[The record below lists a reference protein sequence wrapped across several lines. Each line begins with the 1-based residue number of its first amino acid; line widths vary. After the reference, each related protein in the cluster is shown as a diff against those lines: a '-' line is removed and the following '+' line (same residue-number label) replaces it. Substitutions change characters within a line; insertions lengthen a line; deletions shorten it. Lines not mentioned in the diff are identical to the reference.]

1 MKKLLLPLVMTLMV
15 MGCDKKPEDVFSS
28 VSQTVSSVSQ
38 AVQEQKNPWVY
49 SEKVDKMTD
58 VKEISAQANLVD
70 GDTPNILIE
79 TKLSCDSKNFVI
91 LLTSYLN
98 DGKNGTTG
106 GVTFRTEKIN
116 LLGQVGAVLGVRSGD
131 KKFAQAFYETNY
143 SNQIAGVFSTAP
155 DKYSDDKRPEFI
167 KFVSNT
173 TFPNG
178 TLLIQM
184 PTTQGNPVVTINLDN
199 EKVKSVFDSCLPK

>member
-1 MKKLLLPLVMTLMV
+1 MYKLICTFVVTLMIV
-15 MGCDKKPEDVFSS
+15 GCDKKPEDI
-28 VSQTVSSVSQ
+28 VSSVSQ
-38 AVQEQKNPWVY
+38 AVQEKKNPWMY
-49 SEKVDKMTD
+49 SEKTDKMTD
-58 VKEISAQANLVD
+58 IKEYSVQANLVD
-70 GDTPNILIE
+70 PDTPNVLIE
-79 TKLSCDSKNFVI
+79 TKLSCDRKNFVI
-91 LLTSYLN
+91 ILTSYLN

-116 LLGQVGAVLGVRSGD
+116 LLGQVGAVLPVRSGD

-143 SNQIAGVFSTAP
+143 SNQIVSGFSTAP

-184 PTTQGNPVVTINLDN
+184 ATTQGNPVVTINLDN
-199 EKVKSVFDSCLPK
+199 ENVKKVFDFCLEQKTN